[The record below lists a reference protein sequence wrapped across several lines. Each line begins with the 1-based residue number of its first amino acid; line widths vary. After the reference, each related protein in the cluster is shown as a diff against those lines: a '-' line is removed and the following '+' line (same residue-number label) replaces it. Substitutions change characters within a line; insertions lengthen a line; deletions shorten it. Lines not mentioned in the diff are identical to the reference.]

1 MRTPIDEWEDAVK
14 DTQRLANC
22 TRREAEVMAPTLHF
36 STFQRMQRYRL
47 ENERKER
54 TRQVQNLVREKMK
67 AGADYESAF
76 NLVKIENAALFDQM
90 HAPATGSQRIT
101 LANQAPIQSASQDK
115 SDRIQKL
122 VREKMDQGLD
132 YDTAF
137 NLVSKENPGLFNNM
151 HQPVTHV
158 RSQSLERQQKAVE
171 NSQAKSRNI
180 QCLVEEKMKQ
190 GSDHDLAFQCVRY
203 EHPEL
208 FQASL
213 ENSLTA
219 KTEQPPSGQ
228 YFAPTIWTTPTKVSA
243 TIGLPPD
250 AGKENYSIYQAADR
264 LIRTPQ
270 IAARIIAEL
279 SHYFQQSP
287 HSPSTYRETM
297 ARLAKLKP
305 ALFESAKPAVS
316 NVPVPSAKG
325 KELEALYQQLGI
337 PYTPKGFMVNDSDL
351 RTFIA
356 GKDVK
361 MTPELAAQIYVELTH
376 PDNGEGT
383 QPFES
388 VMGYFRREKPEIYGA
403 LKQADPLAQ
412 SLSSITRSY

>member
-22 TRREAEVMAPTLHF
+22 TRKQAEVMAPTLHF
-36 STFQRMQRYRL
+36 STFRRMQRYRL
-47 ENERKER
+47 ENERNER
-54 TRQVQNLVREKMK
+54 AQQVQNLVQEKMK
-67 AGADYESAF
+67 AGADYDTAF
-76 NLVKIENAALFDQM
+76 NLVKIENAALFGQM
-90 HAPATGSQRIT
+90 HGPTTGPQRT
-101 LANQAPIQSASQDK
+101 FANQAPIQSASQDK

-122 VREKMDQGLD
+122 IKEKMDQGLD

-137 NLVSKENPGLFNNM
+137 HLVSKENPGLFNHM

-158 RSQSLERQQKAVE
+158 QSHSPQQRQKTVE

-180 QCLVEEKMKQ
+180 QSLVEEKMKQ
-190 GSDHDLAFQCVRY
+190 GSDYDLAFQCVRY

-228 YFAPTIWTTPTKVSA
+228 YFAPTIWTAPTKVSA

-279 SHYFQQSP
+279 SHYFHQSP
-287 HSPSTYRETM
+287 HSISTYRETM

-337 PYTPKGFMVNDSDL
+337 PYTSKGFMANDSDL

-376 PDNGEGT
+376 PDNGEET

-388 VMGYFRREKPEIYGA
+388 VTGYFRREKPEIYGA
-403 LKQADPLAQ
+403 LKQVA
-412 SLSSITRSY
+412 RS